1 MERILKVRNI
11 VAGLFCSMLLLE
23 SIITVNAATPYA
35 VTIPCPQCDSGVVTR
50 YISRAYEHDETFPC
64 EHHGKGFDLYAA
76 YEVTERKNCDSC
88 SYSTSRVYTEHVFLS
103 CHGND

>member
-35 VTIPCPQCDSGVVTR
+35 VTIPCPQCDSG
-50 YISRAYEHDETFPC
+50 
-64 EHHGKGFDLYAA
+64 
-76 YEVTERKNCDSC
+76 DS
-88 SYSTSRVYTEHVFLS
+88 LS
-103 CHGND
+103 